1 MRTSTYLSIYLPAYL
16 PIYLSTYLPIYLSIY
31 LSTFPPFYI
40 STFLPIYLPPYQP
53 ICLSAYLPICLSAY
67 LPIYLSAYLP
77 IYLSIYLSTY
87 PPICLS
93 VYLPICLSGYLST
106 WKHPRK
112 SVGTRHHHPVWFLA
126 ASIRNAPPAEPRTS
140 PVFRGSKNQII
151 KQYTSHGPSNDC
163 SFQFPGMAT
172 QIGFHQW
179 PANHCGATQLIN
191 AAVISKALATLGE
204 ESIGQLPE
212 SERRILVIHGMIII
226 YHDLV
231 QFPIGDV

>member
-1 MRTSTYLSIYLPAYL
+1 MSYNPNIGKPAFFEG
-16 PIYLSTYLPIYLSIY
+16 IYLSFYLSTCLSTY

-40 STFLPIYLPPYQP
+40 STFLPIYLPPYLPICLSTYLP
-53 ICLSAYLPICLSAY
+53 ICLSAYLSTYPYAY
-67 LPIYLSAYLP
+67 LPIYLSAYL
-77 IYLSIYLSTY
+77 
-87 PPICLS
+87 PICLS

-126 ASIRNAPPAEPRTS
+126 AGIRNAPPAEPRTS

-163 SFQFPGMAT
+163 SFQFSGMAT

-179 PANHCGATQLIN
+179 PADHCGATQLIN
-191 AAVISKALATLGE
+191 SAVISKALATLGE

-212 SERRILVIHGMIII
+212 SEKRILVIHGMIII